1 MQIFFLYTLLLWNI
15 GTVFLSEDT
24 DEFKGYLSNLRE
36 YEKFWLNSIEI
47 KPSVSFIP
55 TSKALYQNDIRL
67 PNEVIIN
74 LLFDFMISLYQI

>member
-1 MQIFFLYTLLLWNI
+1 M
-15 GTVFLSEDT
+15 SEDA
-24 DEFKGYLSNLRE
+24 DEFKGNLSNLRE
-36 YEKFWLNSIEI
+36 YEKFSLNFIEI

-67 PNEVIIN
+67 PNEFIIN

>member
-1 MQIFFLYTLLLWNI
+1 M
-15 GTVFLSEDT
+15 SEDA

-36 YEKFWLNSIEI
+36 YEKFSLNFIEI